1 MSLLDD
7 LVPEPLQHW
16 DPALLDRLRLEG
28 KGETL
33 FFEFKSQF
41 DCADVEKTVCAFANR
56 LGGYLLFGVVANSEN
71 TIASYPGLDPN
82 EDWLR
87 RVSDC
92 VVGHVSPLP
101 IWDTVSLASPDATDR
116 RVVVTRVEASGRTPH
131 VLSRNGVIYVRN
143 PAGSDPVRDK
153 ATLDALVTRGS
164 HGALSTG
171 LRADSLHSNA
181 PGTELFHPGIPY
193 SYAVQIAVV
202 PSPPL
207 EDGAA
212 LDLLTQSG
220 MNTAGRVFTHP
231 SVRGLAPKSL
241 GEDRVMLASGLQV
254 AARFV
259 DGAIFVCERSQSGYV
274 GAKQLVDLISGVLG
288 AASYQHP
295 PVHQALLDVRL
306 INASQCRVDEDST
319 GRNPS
324 ARALAVTLWP
334 WRLETGTEIE
344 AAHHAAAT
352 CGRRLWRA
360 VGDTRGLEPG

>member
-1 MSLLDD
+1 
-7 LVPEPLQHW
+7 VPEPLQHW

-41 DCADVEKTVCAFANR
+41 DCADVEKAVCAFANR
-56 LGGYLLFGVVANSEN
+56 LGGYLLFGVVATSEN
-71 TIASYPGLDPN
+71 SIASYPGLDSN

-87 RVSDC
+87 RVSNC

-116 RVVVTRVEASGRTPH
+116 RVVVTRVEASARTPH
-131 VLSRNGVIYVRN
+131 MLSRNGAIYVRN
-143 PAGSDPVRDK
+143 PAGSDPIRDK

-164 HGALSTG
+164 HGALFAG
-171 LRADSLHSNA
+171 MRADFLHSNA
-181 PGTELFHPGIPY
+181 PGTELFLPSVPY

-207 EDGAA
+207 EHSAA

-231 SVRGLAPKSL
+231 SVRGLAPKAL
-241 GEDRVMLASGLQV
+241 GEDRVLLAAGLQV
-254 AARFV
+254 AARYV
-259 DGAIFVCERSQSGYV
+259 DGAIFVCDRSESSYV
-274 GAKQLVDLISGVLG
+274 GVKQLVDLISGVLA
-288 AASYQHP
+288 AASYQQP
-295 PVHQALLDVRL
+295 AVHQVLLDVRL
-306 INASQCRVDEDST
+306 INAGQCRVDEDST

-324 ARALAVTLWP
+324 SRALAVSLWQ
-334 WRLETGTEIE
+334 WQEETGTESS
-344 AAHHAAAT
+344 AAHRAASM

-360 VGDTRGLEPG
+360 AGDTRGLEPG

>member
-16 DPALLDRLRLEG
+16 DPALLDRLRLEA

-56 LGGYLLFGVVANSEN
+56 LGGYLLFGVEANEEN
-71 TIASYPGLDPN
+71 TITSYSGLDPN
-82 EDWLR
+82 NDWLR

-101 IWDTVSLASPDATDR
+101 IWDTVSLSSPDAPDR
-116 RVVVTRVEASGRTPH
+116 RVVVTRVEASARTPH
-131 VLSRNGVIYVRN
+131 MLSRNGVIYVRN
-143 PAGSDPVRDK
+143 PAVSDPVRDK
-153 ATLDALVTRGS
+153 ATLDALVARGS
-164 HGALSTG
+164 HGVLSAG
-171 LRADSLHSNA
+171 MRADFLHSNA
-181 PGTELFHPGIPY
+181 PGTEWFLPGMRY

-207 EDGAA
+207 EDGAT

-220 MNTAGRVFTHP
+220 MKTAGQVFAHP
-231 SVRGLAPKSL
+231 SVRGLAPKAL
-241 GEDRVMLASGLQV
+241 AEDRVLLASGLRV
-254 AARFV
+254 AARFT
-259 DGAIFVCERSQSGYV
+259 DGAIFVCDRSESSYV
-274 GAKQLVDLISGVLG
+274 GVKQVVDLIAGVL
-288 AASYQHP
+288 AAAGYQQP
-295 PVHQALLDVRL
+295 AVHQVLLDVRL
-306 INASQCRVDEDST
+306 INAGPCHVDEDST

-324 ARALAVTLWP
+324 SRALAVSLWQ
-334 WRLETGTEIE
+334 WQEETGTESR
-344 AAHHAAAT
+344 AAHRAASM

-360 VGDTRGLEPG
+360 VGDPRGLEPG